1 MVKMV
6 NLLLCV
12 PPMSAFPMANHSFLS
27 QTLYFFQCPCPGR
40 GPQPHQHLRF
50 LFGSLVLRGLQ
61 PAVWAAAINSDS
73 SLWAPIQTLGF
84 SFKKWSES
92 PSVMSNPLQPHGLY
106 SPWNSPYQNSGLAF
120 PPPGDL
126 PNQGSNPGLLHH
138 RRILYQLSHRAVP
151 NYSHLRCPKVGR
163 YSLPTS
169 PTSPRGPRTKN
180 RPDETT
186 GDWTPQI
193 VYAYLLDV
201 WESASTCLRPNPK
214 WLFVEWMNAPMEVS
228 WVFLSKWV
236 STLSDYSLPP
246 FPALPGTEPPQ
257 C

>member
-1 MVKMV
+1 MY
-6 NLLLCV
+6 LLWV
-12 PPMSAFPMANHSFLS
+12 PSPWPITPSFLRHFIS
-27 QTLYFFQCPCPGR
+27 FNAPALGEDPSHTSIWDSC
-40 GPQPHQHLRF
+40 
-50 LFGSLVLRGLQ
+50 LVLWFSGDPCLALQQ

-73 SLWAPIQTLGF
+73 SLWAPIQTLGV

-92 PSVMSNPLQPHGLY
+92 PSIMSTSLQPHGLY
-106 SPWNSPYQNSGLAF
+106 SPWNSPHQNSGLAF

-126 PNQGSNPGLLHH
+126 PNQGSNPDLLHH

-169 PTSPRGPRTKN
+169 PASPGGPRTKN
-180 RPDETT
+180 RPDDTT

-193 VYAYLLDV
+193 VYAYLLYV
-201 WESASTCLRPNPK
+201 WESAPTCLRPDPK